1 MRLNAIGFAIGQSF
15 AFKKASAC
23 VSYLQGV
30 QPFCMESRELLF
42 FLDAC
47 RRGDAG
53 DVTKMCELF
62 PELINESDAKGFTPL
77 IIAAYNNQPD
87 IVAILLQAGAD
98 TSIGDRSGNTPLMG
112 AIFKGYDTIA
122 HQLLDAG
129 ADPNMQNGQGATA
142 LTFAAT
148 FHRNQ
153 LAQRLLQAGAN
164 KNIADRFGK
173 TPLDH
178 ARVQDNETLV
188 QILEA
193 L

>member
-1 MRLNAIGFAIGQSF
+1 
-15 AFKKASAC
+15 
-23 VSYLQGV
+23 
-30 QPFCMESRELLF
+30 
-42 FLDAC
+42 
-47 RRGDAG
+47 
-53 DVTKMCELF
+53 
-62 PELINESDAKGFTPL
+62 
-77 IIAAYNNQPD
+77 
-87 IVAILLQAGAD
+87 
-98 TSIGDRSGNTPLMG
+98 MG

-153 LAQRLLQAGAN
+153 LAQRLLQAGAD

-188 QILEA
+188 QILKA